1 MEYLLRTYNLTKKY
15 KETLAVDNLSMNIK
29 RGEIY
34 GFLGQNGAGKTT
46 TIRMIMGLVKPT
58 SGSIELFGEELPSR
72 SYEVYQRIGSI
83 IEFPAFYLN
92 LTAREN
98 LEIHRRLIG
107 MQGKK
112 CIEDCLEIVKISDT
126 GNKKVG
132 NFSLGMKQ
140 RLGIA
145 RALLHHPEFLIL
157 DEPVNGLD
165 PIGIKEIRE
174 LILDLSRKKNITVLV
189 SSHILSEIQM
199 MADKI
204 GIIHKG
210 RLLEEIDY
218 KELENKNRHYI
229 EIKVNDDKKTTFIL
243 ENKLQLQDYA
253 IYEKGIVRVYERL
266 GETAIINKTLV
277 SNDVDVKEIT
287 LMQDSLE
294 DYFIKLT
301 GGELSD

>member
-46 TIRMIMGLVKPT
+46 TIRMVMNLVKPT
-58 SGSIELFGEELPSR
+58 SGSIELFGDTLNSKN
-72 SYEVYQRIGSI
+72 YEAYQRIGSI
-83 IEFPAFYLN
+83 IEFPAFYPN
-92 LTAREN
+92 LSAREN

-112 CIEDCLEIVKISDT
+112 CIEDSLELVKIADT

-210 RLLEEIDY
+210 KLLEEVDY
-218 KELENKNRHYI
+218 KVLENKNRHYI
-229 EIKVNDDKKTTFIL
+229 EIKVNDDKRATFIL
-243 ENKLQLQDYA
+243 EKKLNLQEYA
-253 IYEKGIVRVYERL
+253 VCENGIVRVYENL
-266 GETAIINKTLV
+266 NESAKINRTLV

-287 LMQDSLE
+287 IMQDSLE

-301 GGELSD
+301 GGELSA

>member
-58 SGSIELFGEELPSR
+58 SGSIELFGEELLSR
-72 SYEVYQRIGSI
+72 NYEVYQRIGSI
-83 IEFPAFYLN
+83 IEFPAFYPN

-112 CIEDCLEIVKISDT
+112 CIENCLEIVKISDT
-126 GNKKVG
+126 ANKKVG

-243 ENKLQLQDYA
+243 ENKLYLQDYVVC
-253 IYEKGIVRVYERL
+253 EKGIVRVYEKL
-266 GETAIINKTLV
+266 DETAMINRMLV
-277 SNDVDVKEIT
+277 SHDVDVKEIT
-287 LMQDSLE
+287 IMQDSLE

-301 GGELSD
+301 GGELSA